1 MLYFKFKTWS
11 VKFKKRWIKPIIPV
25 GNLSQLLGPN
35 RLTGIWIMISIFLP
49 PISIFIIMVILP
61 ALSPE
66 IYWKEKTLHDSEKKI
81 TISKL
86 SDTDRELAEK
96 IISLAKEQAYLTTRL
111 QCAKDDSISVSLNL
125 ADSSLNI
132 DIHGLT
138 VRECVIKEVSLN
150 RGYRHLKDQDILISW
165 ISSVFQL
172 EHELAT
178 LPKAPIVV
186 KNAPKDT
193 LEARDFFQEPGKREI
208 EDTYITLYFSKG
220 LIIELEQVEPLKISS
235 YLSKLN
241 YTIRKSLT
249 RSFLA
254 LQDLLEFKIPE
265 YPIRIKLKLTRN
277 DIQAVYR
284 ALPKKAKLALF
295 I

>member
-1 MLYFKFKTWS
+1 
-11 VKFKKRWIKPIIPV
+11 
-25 GNLSQLLGPN
+25 
-35 RLTGIWIMISIFLP
+35 MISIFLP